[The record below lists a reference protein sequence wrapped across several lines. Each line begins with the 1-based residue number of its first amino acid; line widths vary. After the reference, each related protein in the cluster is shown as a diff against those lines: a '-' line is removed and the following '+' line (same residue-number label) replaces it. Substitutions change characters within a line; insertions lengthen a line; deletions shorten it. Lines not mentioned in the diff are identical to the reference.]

1 MVHDR
6 QRHLQSGNASD
17 PRFARVCAHLNLVDY
32 WMTSGLWPDC
42 ADEVPYDL
50 KAECENAVH
59 ELASTG
65 RG

>member
-1 MVHDR
+1 
-6 QRHLQSGNASD
+6 
-17 PRFARVCAHLNLVDY
+17 
-32 WMTSGLWPDC
+32 MTSGLWPDC
-42 ADEVPYDL
+42 ADEVPHDL